1 MDVHPLIFAM
11 QLEPYESGLLERFLE
26 IGSGLFTLVLFF
38 LTLYSWTRRGRQPTL
53 LIVSFAF
60 LAFFVKQ
67 ILELAP
73 LTPGG
78 VELISSILDFVT
90 LALFF
95 VALVL
100 RPRRKNAST
109 EAQDWRREDDGELR

>member
-1 MDVHPLIFAM
+1 M